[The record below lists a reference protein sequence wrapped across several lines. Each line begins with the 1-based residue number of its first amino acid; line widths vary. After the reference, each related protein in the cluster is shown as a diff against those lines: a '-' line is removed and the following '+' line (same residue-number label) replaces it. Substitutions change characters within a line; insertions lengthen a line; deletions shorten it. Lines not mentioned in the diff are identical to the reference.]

1 MELTQK
7 QSQKLSMTAAML
19 QSLELCSCRCVSL
32 PPVFRTLLFP
42 IRFWR

>member
-7 QSQKLSMTAAML
+7 QSQKLSMTAAW
-19 QSLELCSCRCVSL
+19 SFCSCRCVSL